1 MPTVGVK
8 RDLLF
13 KALGKTYTDEEFDE
27 LCFEFGLEL
36 DEITSEKEIIS
47 REQGDSKA
55 SGASDVILYKIDVPA
70 NRYDLL
76 CLEGLVRGLQV
87 FKNKLEAP
95 RYRRVRPASGESQR
109 LIITKETAAVRPHAV
124 AAVLRNITF
133 TQERY
138 DSFIELQEKLHQNIC
153 RKRSLV
159 AIGTHDLDTI
169 DGPFTYT
176 AKAPAQIN
184 FKPLNQT
191 KEYSATELMSLYK
204 TDSHLRHYLHIIED
218 KPVYPVIYDSN
229 GIVLSM
235 PPIINGD
242 HSKISLRTKNV
253 FIECTATDL
262 TKAKIVLDMMV
273 TMFSEYCAQPFT
285 VEEAEVVYPDGKT
298 CIYPELAYRTEKL
311 SSEFINR
318 KVGINESTEKI
329 AQLLTQMCLK
339 SKATGAGDEIEVEI
353 PPTRSDVI
361 HTCDIMEDAA
371 IAYGFNNIIR
381 TTPRTYTVANQF
393 PINKLTELLRQD
405 LAAAGFTE
413 ALNFALCSKEDIAD
427 KLGKK
432 IEDTKAIH
440 ISNPKTAEFQ
450 VARTTLL
457 PGLLKTIAANR
468 KMPLPLKLF
477 EISDVVLKDETKDVG
492 ARNSRRF
499 CAVYYSKS
507 PGFEVIHGL
516 LDRTMQLLEVRPGP
530 GEGYSIKAADDCTFF
545 PGRCAEIFARGQ
557 RVGRLGVLHP
567 DVITR
572 FELTMPCSA
581 LELDLQP
588 FLGHTAEIS
597 LSHDVPL
604 KETKIHKFLTNPGSS
619 ESSVLTTPTSTKT
632 TFGDMSTQAGLKS
645 LNNFLADKS
654 YIEGFSASQADVAV
668 FEAIPVSPPSNLCH
682 LLRWYNHAK
691 SFYPQRSNLPVSKSQ
706 YVIPNHTQNIPN
718 PTQNNLGCSN
728 DEDDDLD
735 LFGSDDEDE
744 EAEKI
749 KQQRLAEYAARKA
762 KKPALIAKSSI
773 LLDVKP
779 WDDETDMVKMEECV
793 RSVEMEGLLW
803 GQSKLVPVGYGIKKL
818 QIGCVVEDDKVG
830 TDMLEEAITAFE
842 DYVQSVDVAAF
853 NKI

>member
-13 KALGKTYTDEEFDE
+13 KALGRSYTDEEFDE

-47 REQGDSKA
+47 REQGDTKA

-87 FKNKLEAP
+87 FKNKLEVP
-95 RYRRVRPASGESQR
+95 RYKRVSPLSGEPQK
-109 LIITKETAAVRPHAV
+109 LIITKETEAVRPHAV

-169 DGPFTYT
+169 SGPFTYT
-176 AKAPAQIN
+176 AKRPGDIS

-191 KEYSATELMSLYK
+191 KEYTATQLMSLYK

-218 KPVYPVIYDSN
+218 KPLYPVIYDSN
-229 GIVLSM
+229 GVVLSM

-242 HSKISLRTKNV
+242 HSKISLKTKNV
-253 FIECTATDL
+253 FIECTATDQ
-262 TKAKIVLDMMV
+262 TKAKTVLDMMV

-285 VEEAEVVYPDGKT
+285 YVTLTFFFPPSPD
-298 CIYPELAYRTEKL
+298 
-311 SSEFINR
+311 S
-318 KVGINESTEKI
+318 ESTEKI
-329 AQLLTQMCLK
+329 AHLLTRMCLL
-339 SKATGAGDEIEVEI
+339 SQATGAGDEIEVEI
-353 PPTRSDVI
+353 PPTRSDII
-361 HTCDIMEDAA
+361 HACDIMEDAA
-371 IAYGFNNIIR
+371 IAYGFNNITR

-393 PINKLTELLRQD
+393 PLNKLTELLRQD

-413 ALNFALCSKEDIAD
+413 ALNFALCSQEDIAE

-432 IEDTKAIH
+432 ISEMRAVH

-499 CAVYYSKS
+499 CAVYYNKS

-516 LDRTMQLLEVRPGP
+516 LDRTMQLLEVKPAR
-530 GEGYSIKAADDCTFF
+530 GEGYHIQTADDSTFF
-545 PGRCAEIFARGQ
+545 PGRCADIFVRGKN
-557 RVGRLGVLHP
+557 VGRLGVLHP
-567 DVITR
+567 DVINR

-581 LELDLQP
+581 LEMDIEP
-588 FLGHTAEIS
+588 FL
-597 LSHDVPL
+597 
-604 KETKIHKFLTNPGSS
+604 
-619 ESSVLTTPTSTKT
+619 
-632 TFGDMSTQAGLKS
+632 
-645 LNNFLADKS
+645 
-654 YIEGFSASQADVAV
+654 
-668 FEAIPVSPPSNLCH
+668 
-682 LLRWYNHAK
+682 
-691 SFYPQRSNLPVSKSQ
+691 
-706 YVIPNHTQNIPN
+706 
-718 PTQNNLGCSN
+718 
-728 DEDDDLD
+728 
-735 LFGSDDEDE
+735 
-744 EAEKI
+744 
-749 KQQRLAEYAARKA
+749 
-762 KKPALIAKSSI
+762 
-773 LLDVKP
+773 
-779 WDDETDMVKMEECV
+779 
-793 RSVEMEGLLW
+793 
-803 GQSKLVPVGYGIKKL
+803 
-818 QIGCVVEDDKVG
+818 
-830 TDMLEEAITAFE
+830 
-842 DYVQSVDVAAF
+842 
-853 NKI
+853 

>member
-13 KALGKTYTDEEFDE
+13 KALGKTYSDEEFDE

-55 SGASDVILYKIDVPA
+55 AGASDIVLYKIDVPA

-87 FKNKLEAP
+87 FKNKMEAP
-95 RYRRVRPASGESQR
+95 NYRRVKPISGEPQR
-109 LIITKETAAVRPHAV
+109 LIITKETAAVRPFAV
-124 AAVLRNITF
+124 AAVLRNLTF
-133 TQERY
+133 TQDRY

-169 DGPFTYT
+169 SGPFTYT
-176 AKAPAQIN
+176 AKSPGDIC

-191 KEYSATELMSLYK
+191 KEYTASQLMSLYK
-204 TDSHLRHYLHIIED
+204 TDSHLKHYLHIIED

-242 HSKISLRTKNV
+242 HSKISLKTRNV

-273 TMFSEYCAQPFT
+273 TMFSEYCSQPFT

-298 CIYPELAYRTEKL
+298 CIYPELAYRKEKL
-311 SSEFINR
+311 SSKFINC
-318 KVGINESTEKI
+318 KVGINESTENI
-329 AQLLTQMCLK
+329 AQLLTRMCLR
-339 SKATGAGDEIEVEI
+339 SQATGVGDEIEVEI

-361 HTCDIMEDAA
+361 HACDIMEDAA
-371 IAYGFNNIIR
+371 MAYGFNNITR
-381 TTPRTYTVANQF
+381 TTPCTYTVANQF
-393 PINKLTELLRQD
+393 PLNKLTELLRQD

-413 ALNFALCSKEDIAD
+413 ALNFALCSQEDIAD

-432 IEDTKAIH
+432 ISETRAVH
-440 ISNPKTAEFQ
+440 IANPKTAEFQ

-499 CAVYYSKS
+499 CAVYYNKS

-516 LDRTMQLLEVRPGP
+516 LDRTMQLLEVKPVQE
-530 GEGYSIKAADDCTFF
+530 EGYHIQAADDSTFF
-545 PGRCAEIFARGQ
+545 PGRCAEIFVHGKS
-557 RVGRLGVLHP
+557 VGHLGVLHP
-567 DVITR
+567 DVISR

-581 LELDLQP
+581 LEMDIEP
-588 FLGHTAEIS
+588 FLGHTAETP
-597 LSHDVPL
+597 LTHHVPMQEVI
-604 KETKIHKFLTNPGSS
+604 KHNFPTQSS
-619 ESSVLTTPTSTKT
+619 EAPVFRLTSTKT
-632 TFGDMSTQAGLKS
+632 VFGDMSTAAGLKA
-645 LNNFLADKS
+645 LNDFLADKS
-654 YIEGFSASQADVAV
+654 YIEGFVASQADLAM
-668 FEAIPVSPPSNLCH
+668 FDAIPSAPSSTFCH
-682 LLRWYNHAK
+682 LLRWYNHIR
-691 SFYPQRSNLPVSKSQ
+691 SFHGERANLPCAKKQFVLL
-706 YVIPNHTQNIPN
+706 
-718 PTQNNLGCSN
+718 PTPPTSTNNTS
-728 DEDDDLD
+728 DDDID
-735 LFGSDDEDE
+735 LFGSDN
-744 EAEKI
+744 EAENAEAARLKE
-749 KQQRLAEYAARKA
+749 QRLAEYTA
-762 KKPALIAKSSI
+762 KKSKKPTLIAKSSI

-779 WDDETDMVKMEECV
+779 WDDETDMAKMEECV
-793 RSVEMEGLLW
+793 RSISVDGLLW

-830 TDMLEEAITAFE
+830 TDLLEEAITAFE
-842 DYVQSVDVAAF
+842 EYVQSVDVAAF